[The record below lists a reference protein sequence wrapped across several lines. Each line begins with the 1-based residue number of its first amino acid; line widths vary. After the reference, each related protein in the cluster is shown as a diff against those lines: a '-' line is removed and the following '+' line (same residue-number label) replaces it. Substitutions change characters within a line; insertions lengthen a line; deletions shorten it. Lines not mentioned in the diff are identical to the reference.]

1 MPVTR
6 KLTVT
11 SCNIAFDPP
20 DKDWTLYE
28 VAVLDEAGEPVEAE
42 FKAFDNLPIGQLI
55 EYQVEKREHEKYGV
69 SYSLKLPPGMAAGRK
84 PNITGDIAELR
95 QRIARLESQ
104 VSGLGLPLGQA
115 PATASPAMASMDP
128 AGVDDDIPF

>member
-1 MPVTR
+1 MTKR

-28 VAVLDEAGEPVEAE
+28 VAVLDEAGDPIDAN
-42 FKAFDNLPIGQLI
+42 FKSFDNLPIGQLI
-55 EYQVEKREHEKYGV
+55 EFEVEKREHEKYGV
-69 SYSLKLPPGMAAGRK
+69 SYSLKPPPSVARGLK

-104 VSGLGLPLGQA
+104 VGALGVSPGA
-115 PATASPAMASMDP
+115 EPASPSPAMASMDP